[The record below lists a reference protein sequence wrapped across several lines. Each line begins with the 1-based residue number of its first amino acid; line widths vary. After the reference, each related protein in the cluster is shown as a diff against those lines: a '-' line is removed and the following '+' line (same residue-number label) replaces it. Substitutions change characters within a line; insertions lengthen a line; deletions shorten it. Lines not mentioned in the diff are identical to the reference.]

1 MTKMTSHSASLFRAA
16 WHCSGKLALCSC
28 STHNTALVQIVWY
41 ATLLEEHAR
50 FIRKRAQ
57 FFQSLQAYVHRV
69 GRTGRAGQAG
79 TAITL
84 FADKDEPLRQELAQE
99 LGHKSASASE
109 GADQYLNLR

>member
-1 MTKMTSHSASLFRAA
+1 M
-16 WHCSGKLALCSC
+16 
-28 STHNTALVQIVWY
+28 
-41 ATLLEEHAR
+41 LLKKHAR
-50 FIRKRAQ
+50 CIRAHAQ

-99 LGHKSASASE
+99 LGHKSASASD
-109 GADQYLNLR
+109 GADLYPYHLNLSVCMVQVQISR